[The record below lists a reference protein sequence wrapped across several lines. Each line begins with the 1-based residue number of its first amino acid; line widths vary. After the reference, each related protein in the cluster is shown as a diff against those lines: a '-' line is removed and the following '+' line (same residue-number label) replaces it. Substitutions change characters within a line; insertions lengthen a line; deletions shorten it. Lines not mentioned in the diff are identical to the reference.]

1 MERHEHEGEKAL
13 VAKATLKGDKSD
25 DPLAEIN
32 ALAATAGAEVVD
44 SVVQNLSR
52 PQPGTYMGRG
62 KVGEVA
68 SRANELDVDVV
79 IADNELSPAQERN
92 LEKATSRKVVDRTQL
107 IMDIFSQRARSRQ
120 AKLQVELAQ
129 LRYSLPRLK
138 RMWTHLDRFKAG
150 IGMRGP
156 GEMQLEEDKRLIG
169 RRIQKLKHELR
180 KLEDKR
186 HASTMRR
193 SNEFVVALVGYT
205 NAGKSTL
212 LNRLTD
218 SEELVEDKLFA
229 TLDTRVR
236 QWPLNDKRYVL
247 ASDTVGFI
255 RNLPHHLVASFH
267 ATLSEVKEAD
277 LLLHVIDAGSIEASQ
292 HMDVVRDVLRRL
304 ECQDTE
310 TWLVFNKWDSVPEE
324 RLIEARHL
332 AEKKLKNERVL
343 RLSAHTGEG
352 IDTLTEAVL
361 DRLQQDDCDVELDV
375 PHQRGDVISYIQD
388 NGQVRSVEYETSGV
402 AIKASLSP
410 TRLAKLKAIYP
421 EGFPPP
427 TKEVWEE

>member
-1 MERHEHEGEKAL
+1 MEKHEHQGEKAL
-13 VAKATLKGDKSD
+13 VAKAALKGDKSD

-32 ALAATAGAEVVD
+32 ALATTAGAEVVD
-44 SVVQNLSR
+44 AVVQNLSR
-52 PQPGTYMGRG
+52 PRPGTYMGRG
-62 KVGEVA
+62 KVDEVA
-68 SRANELDVDVV
+68 SRAQELDVDVV

-92 LEKATSRKVVDRTQL
+92 LEKATNRKVVDRTQL
-107 IMDIFSQRARSRQ
+107 IMDIFSQRAQSRQ

-180 KLEDKR
+180 KLEDRR
-186 HASTMRR
+186 HASTLRR

-236 QWPLNDKRYVL
+236 RWQLNDKRYVL

-267 ATLSEVKEAD
+267 ATLSEVQEAD
-277 LLLHVIDAGSIEASQ
+277 LLLHVIDAASPEASR
-292 HMDVVRDVLRRL
+292 HMDVVREVLREL
-304 ECQDTE
+304 ECHNTE
-310 TWLVFNKWDSVPEE
+310 TWLVFNKWDRVPED
-324 RLIEARHL
+324 RLVEARHL
-332 AEKKLKNERVL
+332 SEKRLKGERVF
-343 RLSAHTGEG
+343 RLSAHTGDGVE
-352 IDTLTEAVL
+352 TLAGATLE
-361 DRLQQDDCDVELDV
+361 RLQQDDHDVELNV
-375 PHQRGDVISYIQD
+375 PHRRGDVVAYIRD
-388 NGQVRSVEYETSGV
+388 NGEVNAVDYQTSGV
-402 AIKASLSP
+402 AIKARLSP
-410 TRLAKLKAIYP
+410 ARLAKLKAIYP
-421 EGFPPP
+421 EGFSHP
-427 TKEVWEE
+427 TKEIWEE